1 LFTLSFGAYR
11 SDAFSLLVLHHLQCV
26 KTKGREEKEEDKI
39 ITSPLVIQKQKTKKK
54 VLSL

>member
-1 LFTLSFGAYR
+1 
-11 SDAFSLLVLHHLQCV
+11 V